1 MLDLKP
7 GKMQSQVFS
16 VVQNVLVV
24 SILRKKKNNLWRSVD
39 DLQEQTKGTGVTN
52 FDRTGGV
59 EFLKE
64 GMSIKMSNEH
74 AEGVLR
80 GLQIASSAVG
90 SVNQM
95 GNIARMASALGWYHA
110 RALVFVI
117 VSVQAYE

>member
-1 MLDLKP
+1 M
-7 GKMQSQVFS
+7 
-16 VVQNVLVV
+16 
-24 SILRKKKNNLWRSVD
+24 
-39 DLQEQTKGTGVTN
+39 TN
-52 FDRTGGV
+52 FVRTGGV

-95 GNIARMASALGWYHA
+95 GNIARMASALG
-110 RALVFVI
+110 
-117 VSVQAYE
+117 